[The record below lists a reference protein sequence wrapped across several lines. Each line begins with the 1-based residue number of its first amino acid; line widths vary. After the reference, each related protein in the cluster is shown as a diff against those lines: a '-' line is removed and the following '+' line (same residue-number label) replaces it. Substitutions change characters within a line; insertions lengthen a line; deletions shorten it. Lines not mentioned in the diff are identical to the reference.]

1 MLYTIPSHLYHLP
14 IYKKALEIVG
24 LSQRISKV
32 LRYDLSDLKDDGTED
47 QDIYVT
53 GDIIQQSESLAP
65 EILKAE
71 LSQTEKQRHVDTLD
85 GLSRRLYRSCI
96 RLEHSNSTGKDYLP
110 ILRKE
115 LKNFRRLQRSWMLT
129 L

>member
-1 MLYTIPSHLYHLP
+1 MLHTNPSHLYHLP
-14 IYKKALEIVG
+14 IYKKALEILF
-24 LSQRISKV
+24 LSRRISKV
-32 LRYDLSDLKDDGTED
+32 LRYDLSKLKQDGSED

-53 GDIIQQSESLAP
+53 GDIVQQSESLAP

-71 LSQTEKQRHVDTLD
+71 LSETEKERHVETLD
-85 GLSRRLYRSCI
+85 WLSRRLYKSCMK
-96 RLEHSNSTGKDYLP
+96 LELSNSHGRDYVP

-115 LKNFRRLQRSWMLT
+115 LKNFRKLQRSWMLT